1 MTKLLLAAGLAL
13 ASLPLAAQ
21 DAPATGPAAAE
32 TALPTLTL
40 EQRSSL
46 RCGVAFGLI
55 AKGQAEGDARAA
67 AYPAMEPRGREF
79 FVRTMA
85 GLMDD
90 HDLTREQAN
99 KLAFE
104 TTMTLMNEGLEERE
118 AMMPNCL
125 LLLEASGV

>member
-21 DAPATGPAAAE
+21 DAPGAAPATAE
-32 TALPTLTL
+32 AALPTLTL

-55 AKGQAEGDARAA
+55 AKGQAEGDPRAA

-99 KLAFE
+99 KLAFD
-104 TTMTLMNEGLEERE
+104 TTMTLVNEGLEARE

>member
-1 MTKLLLAAGLAL
+1 MTKLLLAASLAL

-55 AKGQAEGDARAA
+55 AKGQAEGDVRAV

-104 TTMTLMNEGLEERE
+104 TTMTLMNEGLEARE

>member
-13 ASLPLAAQ
+13 ASHPLAAQ
-21 DAPATGPAAAE
+21 DAPAPAEAP
-32 TALPTLTL
+32 LPTLTL

-104 TTMTLMNEGLEERE
+104 TTMTLMNEGLEARE

-125 LLLEASGV
+125 VLLEASGV

>member
-104 TTMTLMNEGLEERE
+104 TTMTLMNEGLEARE

>member
-1 MTKLLLAAGLAL
+1 MTKLLIAAGLAL
-13 ASLPLAAQ
+13 AALPLAAQ

-55 AKGQAEGDARAA
+55 AKGQAEGDARAV
-67 AYPAMEPRGREF
+67 AYPEMEPRGREF

-85 GLMDD
+85 QLMDD
-90 HDLTREQAN
+90 HGLTREQAG
-99 KLAFE
+99 KLSFD
-104 TTMTLMNEGLEERE
+104 TLKDLMALPLDERE
-118 AMMPNCL
+118 AL
-125 LLLEASGV
+125 LPACFAMLDASGL

>member
-1 MTKLLLAAGLAL
+1 MTKLLLAVGLAL

-21 DAPATGPAAAE
+21 DAPGAAPATAE
-32 TALPTLTL
+32 AALPTLTL

-104 TTMTLMNEGLEERE
+104 TTVTLMNEGLEARE

>member
-13 ASLPLAAQ
+13 ASHPLAAQ
-21 DAPATGPAAAE
+21 DAPAPAEA
-32 TALPTLTL
+32 ALPTLSL

-104 TTMTLMNEGLEERE
+104 TTMTLMNEGLEARE